1 MFLIYL
7 QGLKTPRLYRSIP
20 FLVFL
25 LAGCSAGGI
34 SDTIVINEVNN
45 NGKQI
50 GEKMIFP
57 TVHGSNLL
65 RQKRTLPRDFQG
77 EVNIVF
83 VPFQQWQQSE
93 VNSWVPW
100 IMEMEAKHPG
110 VVYYELPTIENRNI
124 VFQTFINEGMRAGIP
139 NPLTR
144 ERTITLYLNKA
155 DFQKS
160 LDMPDEEHIYV
171 LLIDNEGNVI
181 NRLRGG
187 FTEESGKTLS
197 EIISSLLPT
206 GSE

>member
-1 MFLIYL
+1 
-7 QGLKTPRLYRSIP
+7 
-20 FLVFL
+20 
-25 LAGCSAGGI
+25 
-34 SDTIVINEVNN
+34 
-45 NGKQI
+45 
-50 GEKMIFP
+50 MIFP

-93 VNSWVPW
+93 VDSWVPW
-100 IMEMEAKHPG
+100 IMEMEAKHPS

-144 ERTITLYLNKA
+144 ERTITLYLKKA
-155 DFQKS
+155 EFQKS
-160 LDMPDEEHIYV
+160 LDMPDEDHIYV
-171 LLIDNEGNVI
+171 LLVNNEGNVV
-181 NRLRGG
+181 NRLRGA
-187 FTEESGKTLS
+187 FTVESGKTLS
-197 EIISSLLPT
+197 ELISGLLPS